1 MAHLVTEDLNLS
13 ISSVDGPAVAAVVA
27 VGVNLDYERHS
38 LHPLLRGEVC
48 AEAVHRDED
57 LRGKKETELGPEAGT
72 SAFTEDSSTFNW
84 FLGRFW
90 SRRIIRI
97 SFINQGIW

>member
-1 MAHLVTEDLNLS
+1 M
-13 ISSVDGPAVAAVVA
+13 DGPAVAAVVA

-57 LRGKKETELGPEAGT
+57 LRSRRTTDVGPEA
-72 SAFTEDSSTFNW
+72 SLLPTERTVLLLNCF
-84 FLGRFW
+84 FW
-90 SRRIIRI
+90 S
-97 SFINQGIW
+97 FEQINTPNHLVEEHIQGV

>member
-38 LHPLLRGEVC
+38 LHPFLRGEVC

-57 LRGKKETELGPEAGT
+57 LRGKRKQSWVQKLGLLPSLRTALLLIG
-72 SAFTEDSSTFNW
+72 F
-84 FLGRFW
+84 
-90 SRRIIRI
+90 
-97 SFINQGIW
+97 